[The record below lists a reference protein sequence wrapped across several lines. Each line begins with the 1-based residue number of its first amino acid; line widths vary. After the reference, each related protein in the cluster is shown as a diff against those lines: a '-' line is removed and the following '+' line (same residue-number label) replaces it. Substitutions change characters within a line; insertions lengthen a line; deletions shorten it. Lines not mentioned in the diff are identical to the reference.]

1 MNLKTLAAVLALV
14 MLAGCGNAADGNSD
28 ENSAVG
34 LTVETHEQLA
44 ETDEVYVDDTYG
56 SSRTAAFLAKIDS
69 HDFALKLK
77 SEQSGGIEVIEKVE
91 VSGNVLHDI
100 YKNTDG
106 IVTAELYI
114 VDGSI
119 WSVTNE
125 GSNNV
130 TYQGFDNGYNDHVR
144 ECVFHCGTV
153 ASEDKYAGITADNTE
168 KILGQTES
176 MEYLFT
182 YGDDGIL
189 KSYDI
194 SGVHYEVL
202 EYKEGIGEMQLP
214 ENVRTAIENKDLY
227 G

>member
-1 MNLKTLAAVLALV
+1 MNIKTLAAVLALM
-14 MLAGCGNAADGNSD
+14 MLAGCGNSAGETDA
-28 ENSAVG
+28 ENMEKTG
-34 LTVETHEQLA
+34 LTVETPKEQSKHG
-44 ETDEVYVDDTYG
+44 DTYAE
-56 SSRTAAFLAKIDS
+56 SHTAAFLSRIDA
-69 HDFALKLK
+69 HDFAIKLK
-77 SEQSGGIEVIEKVE
+77 SEQSGGIEVIEEVE

-100 YKNTDG
+100 YKNAEG
-106 IVTAELYI
+106 AVTLELYI

-130 TYQGFDNGYNDHVR
+130 TYQGFDSSYDDHVR

-153 ASEDKYAGITADNTE
+153 ASEDKYAGITAENTE

-189 KSYDI
+189 KSYDV
-194 SGVHYEVL
+194 SGVHYELL
-202 EYKEGIGEMQLP
+202 EYREGIGKLQLP

>member
-1 MNLKTLAAVLALV
+1 MNIKTLAAVLALV

-34 LTVETHEQLA
+34 LTVETPEQLA

-77 SEQSGGIEVIEKVE
+77 SEQSGGIEVIEEVE

-144 ECVFHCGTV
+144 ECVFHCMTV
-153 ASEDKYAGITADNTE
+153 GDADKYGGRTDGYTE
-168 KILGQTES
+168 KILGQTEN

-189 KSYDI
+189 KSYDV

-202 EYKEGIGEMQLP
+202 EYREGIGKLQLP